1 MTECA
6 RYTELRLFEP
16 QNLASSEHL
25 SPLCELINAAF
36 LHGHTK
42 GKQLLPSEVK
52 RLESASQLL
61 SEIDAEG
68 FVLVMFIDSEI
79 IATASAKPFKPLP
92 VGQTHGS
99 EMNMLFKRKPKITHS
114 SSESNGNPEAET
126 QDIVDADIPSWEL
139 LAMAVKPSLQGQGF
153 ATRLLNASI
162 DEIKRR
168 LRMQTDGTDHR
179 TPGKFN
185 VLISTMQELNEA
197 YYMNKGWQTT
207 DVKYFEAGTG
217 GSVEG
222 FHVVEMNRVFEYHLE
237 PAKTSI

>member
-1 MTECA
+1 MTDST
-6 RYTELRLFEP
+6 RDTELRLFEP
-16 QNLASSEHL
+16 DNLASSEHL

-52 RLESASQLL
+52 RLESSRQLL
-61 SEIDAEG
+61 SEIGAEG
-68 FVLVMFIDSEI
+68 FALVMFIDSEI

-99 EMNMLFKRKPKITHS
+99 EMNVLFKRKLQTTHTSTES
-114 SSESNGNPEAET
+114 SGDPEAENKG
-126 QDIVDADIPSWEL
+126 IVDADIPSWEL
-139 LAMAVKPSLQGQGF
+139 LAMAVKPSLQGQGL

-162 DEIKRR
+162 DEIRRR
-168 LRMQTDGTDHR
+168 LRMQRDATDHR

-185 VLISTMQELNEA
+185 ILISTMQELNEA
-197 YYMNKGWQTT
+197 YYANKGWQTT
-207 DVKYFEAGTG
+207 DVKYFEPGTG

-222 FHVVEMNRVFEYHLE
+222 FHIVEMNRVVENYVE